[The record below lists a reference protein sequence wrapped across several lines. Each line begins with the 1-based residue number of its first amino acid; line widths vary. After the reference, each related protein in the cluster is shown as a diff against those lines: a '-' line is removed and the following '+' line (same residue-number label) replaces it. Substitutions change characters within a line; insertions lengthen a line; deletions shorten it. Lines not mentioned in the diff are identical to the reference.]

1 MPLEQGRTLLGREC
15 VLGGG
20 EGGGTIL
27 RPLCPAQTLALNE
40 KTPPQVGGI
49 TTALEV
55 AIWRTL
61 ERKASL

>member
-1 MPLEQGRTLLGREC
+1 M
-15 VLGGG
+15 LGGG
-20 EGGGTIL
+20 GGGTIL

-40 KTPPQVGGI
+40 KTPPPPRVGGI

-55 AIWRTL
+55 AIWRSL